1 MEELKAVDQVAYLRF
16 ASVYQSFAD
25 VRAFLD
31 EIEKLEDEMPPELKK
46 SQLDLLNEPKD

>member
-1 MEELKAVDQVAYLRF
+1 MLPF
-16 ASVYQSFAD
+16 TQSFAD

-46 SQLDLLNEPKD
+46 SQLDLLNEPDS